1 MITLATLPQATEQ
14 EVFDQAA
21 KHLLTQNTKST
32 VGDVNCRYRGE
43 NGLMCAAGCFISDD
57 EYDPEMEGEIW
68 QELILA
74 PNKHK
79 ELINDLQII
88 HDDCLVEDW
97 ESELVDLAKG
107 YDLIF
112 NKI

>member
-14 EVFDQAA
+14 EIFDQAV
-21 KHLLTQNTKST
+21 KHLLTQNAVST
-32 VGDVNCRYRGE
+32 GSDGSCKYRGD
-43 NGLMCAAGCFISDD
+43 NGLICAAGCFISDD
-57 EYDPEMEGEIW
+57 EYGPEMEGKNWGSLSTPQKHI
-68 QELILA
+68 ELIS
-74 PNKHK
+74 
-79 ELINDLQII
+79 DLQII